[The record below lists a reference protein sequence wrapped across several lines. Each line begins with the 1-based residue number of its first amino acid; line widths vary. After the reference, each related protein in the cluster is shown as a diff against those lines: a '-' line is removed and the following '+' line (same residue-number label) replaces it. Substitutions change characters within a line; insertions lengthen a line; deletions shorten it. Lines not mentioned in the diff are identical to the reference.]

1 MGAGRIVPAY
11 GLVIAAALALG
22 VGSASADTEPAPD
35 PGVGAPVEGP
45 PVPVD
50 PFAAVSTQTKDNPVA
65 ILAGLVAP
73 EAAGAPAAGAAAA
86 GAPAADAPAAAS
98 PAMSANPLAMANQGV
113 GLTGTPPVDP
123 LASVSSLYAHNFRM
137 PSGDEASPYVLQ
149 TDVPPGPFARV
160 DALKGL
166 HAMLHGSLG
175 RVPRS
180 ELGQA
185 LPGTAP
191 PPGTNLPP
199 GLEQF
204 YVPPDAPA
212 DIPPPV
218 PPFPLDTPAG

>member
-1 MGAGRIVPAY
+1 MGVGRVLTAC
-11 GLVIAAALALG
+11 GLAMAAFSLG
-22 VGSASADTEPAPD
+22 VGSASAETEPVPVPGPDAPAE
-35 PGVGAPVEGP
+35 APVAGP
-45 PVPVD
+45 PVPPD
-50 PFAAVSTQTKDNPVA
+50 PFAVLSAQTKDNPVA
-65 ILAGLVAP
+65 TLGGLLGYQ
-73 EAAGAPAAGAAAA
+73 AADSTVAAA
-86 GAPAADAPAAAS
+86 
-98 PAMSANPLAMANQGV
+98 NPIAMANQGV

-123 LASVSSLYAHNFRM
+123 LASVSSLYTHNFRM

-185 LPGTAP
+185 LPGIAP

-204 YVPPDAPA
+204 YVPPEAPA
-212 DIPPPV
+212 DVPPPV
-218 PPFPLDTPAG
+218 PPFPLDVPAG

>member
-1 MGAGRIVPAY
+1 MT
-11 GLVIAAALALG
+11 LG
-22 VGSASADTEPAPD
+22 VGSATAETLPAPE
-35 PGVGAPVEGP
+35 PGVEVPVAAPVEGP
-45 PVPVD
+45 PVPAD
-50 PFAAVSTQTKDNPVA
+50 PFAVVSTQTKDNP
-65 ILAGLVAP
+65 IGTLGGLLGYQ
-73 EAAGAPAAGAAAA
+73 AAESTPAV
-86 GAPAADAPAAAS
+86 
-98 PAMSANPLAMANQGV
+98 ANPIAMANQGV

-175 RVPRS
+175 RVPRP

-204 YVPPDAPA
+204 YVPPEAPA
-212 DIPPPV
+212 DVPPPV
-218 PPFPLDTPAG
+218 PPVPLDIPAG

>member
-1 MGAGRIVPAY
+1 MGASRILPAC
-11 GLVIAAALALG
+11 GLAIAAFALG
-22 VGSASADTEPAPD
+22 VGSASADPEPAPD
-35 PGVGAPVEGP
+35 PGVGVPAGAPVEALVAGP
-45 PVPVD
+45 SAPAD
-50 PFAAVSTQTKDNPVA
+50 PIAAVSAQTKDNPVG
-65 ILAGLVAP
+65 ILAGLVGT
-73 EAAGAPAAGAAAA
+73 EAAGSPVPGS
-86 GAPAADAPAAAS
+86 PMAADPVV
-98 PAMSANPLAMANQGV
+98 SANPMALANQGV
-113 GLTGTPPVDP
+113 GLTGTPSVDP

-180 ELGQA
+180 ELGQP

-191 PPGTNLPP
+191 SPGTNLPP

-204 YVPPDAPA
+204 YVPPAAPA
-212 DIPPPV
+212 DVPPPV
-218 PPFPLDTPAG
+218 PPFPLDIPAG

>member
-1 MGAGRIVPAY
+1 MSAGRVLTAC
-11 GLVIAAALALG
+11 GLVVAAFVAS
-22 VGSASADTEPAPD
+22 VGSASAETEPVPVPGPD
-35 PGVGAPVEGP
+35 APVEAPVAGP
-45 PVPVD
+45 PAPAD
-50 PFAAVSTQTKDNPVA
+50 PIAAVSAQTKDNPVG
-65 ILAGLVAP
+65 ILAGLVGT
-73 EAAGAPAAGAAAA
+73 EAAGSPAAAA
-86 GAPAADAPAAAS
+86 PVV
-98 PAMSANPLAMANQGV
+98 SANPMALANQGV

-204 YVPPDAPA
+204 YVPPEAPA

-218 PPFPLDTPAG
+218 PPFPLDIPAG